1 MITAG
6 LNTYFIYGD
15 YLDLEREWRGVGAG
29 LSSVESRER
38 RRPRECDREWGRDE
52 DGGLCSRSEAGRLGD
67 LVKSISIRSPLLPV
81 QELRLNR
88 LAIDIMAFIPFISN
102 NTARA
107 DNVKGSAGI
116 FAVLL

>member
-1 MITAG
+1 MSRV
-6 LNTYFIYGD
+6 YR
-15 YLDLEREWRGVGAG
+15 DLEREGAG

-38 RRPRECDREWGRDE
+38 RRPRECDRERDACCGWG
-52 DGGLCSRSEAGRLGD
+52 DGGAASLGLCSRSEAGRLGD
-67 LVKSISIRSPLLPV
+67 LSALPVKSISIRSPLLPV

-88 LAIDIMAFIPFISN
+88 LAIDIMAFIPFINN

-116 FAVLL
+116 ISIEL